1 MASDSPDPR
10 PPASPRRTASRIP
23 LAVAAKRAFRR
34 TAKISVLHSP
44 ARAGRTALTAPASSR
59 RSLWPVR
66 WQCAFGTFS
75 VLVRSRRLKGLR
87 EAVLHG
93 NADPDSRPRSAP
105 THESTPLV
113 IVLFSGLDPDAE
125 SVRLGWERAGRV
137 RIERARRVVSLVEVH
152 GRPAIVVGEVGV
164 EESRGRIGF

>member
-10 PPASPRRTASRIP
+10 RHPGEPLLESRSPSRQNAPFGEQPRSACFIHP
-23 LAVAAKRAFRR
+23 LARVEPRSLRR
-34 TAKISVLHSP
+34 RL
-44 ARAGRTALTAPASSR
+44 RAGRPGRYAGSAPSARFRCWYDRDASR
-59 RSLWPVR
+59 DCEKRSSTVTP
-66 WQCAFGTFS
+66 T
-75 VLVRSRRLKGLR
+75 
-87 EAVLHG
+87 
-93 NADPDSRPRSAP
+93 PDSRPRSAP

-137 RIERARRVVSLVEVH
+137 RIERARRVVSLVEVD